1 MKPNK
6 IIPIRECS
14 CCYECIDIE
23 KEMFNCPNTK
33 CTYVLCKNC
42 IINLGKKTNSDQC
55 PACRIKLPI
64 NYKPIEII
72 SERTPRPNVIIM
84 TRNTNRRRIIRSTH
98 IEEDCDDIFDDCI
111 KFSNDCIKFCC
122 TDIKEWALKCKEIC
136 IIGSQV
142 SLLVILWLA
151 LMVGLLLLG
160 HVISVNLYPDIYCCL
175 PLVASFIIGGIM
187 GIITMM
193 CVGTCI
199 GICCHCCT
207 TEPFSDR
214 YETVYVMR

>member
-64 NYKPIEII
+64 NNY
-72 SERTPRPNVIIM
+72 
-84 TRNTNRRRIIRSTH
+84 H
-98 IEEDCDDIFDDCI
+98 
-111 KFSNDCIKFCC
+111 
-122 TDIKEWALKCKEIC
+122 
-136 IIGSQV
+136 
-142 SLLVILWLA
+142 
-151 LMVGLLLLG
+151 
-160 HVISVNLYPDIYCCL
+160 
-175 PLVASFIIGGIM
+175 
-187 GIITMM
+187 
-193 CVGTCI
+193 
-199 GICCHCCT
+199 
-207 TEPFSDR
+207 
-214 YETVYVMR
+214 